1 MYNGNRNPEGWKST
15 TILGVRRNNQTSI
28 GGDGQVTLDDIV
40 MKHSAQ
46 KIRRLYEGAIIA
58 GFAGA
63 SADAMALFDKFE
75 IKLEEYDGNLLKSA
89 VELARDWRTDKIL
102 RRLEALLIVM
112 DDKKSLIIS
121 GNGDV
126 LEPDDEVIAIGSG
139 GPYATAAA
147 KGLIKHTKLSAKE
160 IVESALK
167 ITSEICIF
175 TNENINVETL

>member
-1 MYNGNRNPEGWKST
+1 MISNNVKPEGWRST
-15 TILGVRRNNQTSI
+15 TILGVRRNKKTSL

-40 MKHSAQ
+40 IKRGAQ
-46 KIRRLYEGAIIA
+46 KIRRLYEGGVIA

-75 IKLEEYDGNLLKSA
+75 AKLGEYDGNLVKSA

-112 DDKKSLIIS
+112 DKTKSLIIS
-121 GNGDV
+121 GTGDV

-147 KGLIKHTKLSAKE
+147 RAMMKHTELSAKE
-160 IVESALK
+160 IVEDALK
-167 ITSEICIF
+167 ITSEICVF
-175 TNENINVETL
+175 TNDIIIVESL

>member
-1 MYNGNRNPEGWKST
+1 MNERNRNPVGWRST
-15 TILGVRRNNQTSI
+15 TVIGVRRNNETCI
-28 GGDGQVTLDDIV
+28 GGDGQVTLDDVV
-40 MKHSAQ
+40 MKNSAQ
-46 KIRRLYEGAIIA
+46 KIRRLYEGSVIA

-75 IKLEEYDGNLLKSA
+75 VKLEEYDGNLVKSA

-139 GPYATAAA
+139 GPYAIAAA
-147 KGLIKHTKLSAKE
+147 RGLIKYTKLSAKE
-160 IVESALK
+160 IVENSLK

-175 TNENINVETL
+175 TNDKINVETL

>member
-1 MYNGNRNPEGWKST
+1 MYEKNRNPQGWKST

-40 MKHSAQ
+40 MKNSAQ

-112 DDKKSLIIS
+112 DKKKKSLIIS

-147 KGLIKHTKLSAKE
+147 KGLIVDCTPGL
-160 IVESALK
+160 IVLK
-167 ITSEICIF
+167 PNS
-175 TNENINVETL
+175 

>member
-1 MYNGNRNPEGWKST
+1 MNERNRKPEGWKST
-15 TILGVRRNNQTSI
+15 TILGVRRYNQAAV
-28 GGDGQVTLDDIV
+28 GGDGQVTLDDVV
-40 MKHSAQ
+40 MKNSAQ
-46 KIRRLYEGAIIA
+46 KIRRLYEGSVIA

-75 IKLEEYDGNLLKSA
+75 SKLEEYNGNLLKSA

-112 DDKKSLIIS
+112 DEKTSLIIS

-147 KGLIKHTKLSAKE
+147 RGLIKHTKLSAKE
-160 IVESALK
+160 IVESSLK

-175 TNENINVETL
+175 TNDNINVEIL

>member
-1 MYNGNRNPEGWKST
+1 MKSNIRKPEGWRST
-15 TILGVRRNNQTSI
+15 TILGVRRNKETSL

-40 MKHSAQ
+40 IKRGAQ
-46 KIRRLYEGAIIA
+46 KIRRLYEGGVIA

-63 SADAMALFDKFE
+63 SADAITLFDKFE
-75 IKLEEYDGNLLKSA
+75 IKLAEYDGNLVKSA

-112 DDKKSLIIS
+112 DKKKSLIIS

-147 KGLIKHTKLSAKE
+147 RAMMKHTKLSARE
-160 IVESALK
+160 IVVDALK
-167 ITSEICIF
+167 ITSEICVF
-175 TNENINVETL
+175 TNDNIIVESL

>member
-1 MYNGNRNPEGWKST
+1 MYKKDKDPEGWKST
-15 TILGVRRNNQTSI
+15 TILGVRRNNQTCI

-40 MKHSAQ
+40 MKISAQ

-112 DDKKSLIIS
+112 DNKKSLIIS

-126 LEPDDEVIAIGSG
+126 LEPDGEVIAIGSG

-160 IVESALK
+160 IVESSLK

-175 TNENINVETL
+175 TNDQIKVETL

>member
-1 MYNGNRNPEGWKST
+1 M
-15 TILGVRRNNQTSI
+15 
-28 GGDGQVTLDDIV
+28 TLDDIV
-40 MKHSAQ
+40 IKRGAQ
-46 KIRRLYEGAIIA
+46 KIRRLYEGGVIA

-75 IKLEEYDGNLLKSA
+75 TKLGEFDGNLVKSA

-112 DDKKSLIIS
+112 DKEKSLIIS
-121 GNGDV
+121 GTGDV

-147 KGLIKHTKLSAKE
+147 RAMMKHTKLSAKE
-160 IVESALK
+160 IVVDALK
-167 ITSEICIF
+167 ITSEICVF
-175 TNENINVETL
+175 TNDNIIVESL

>member
-1 MYNGNRNPEGWKST
+1 MNKKQEVWRST
-15 TILGVRRNNQTSI
+15 TIIGVRRKNKVAL

-40 MKHSAQ
+40 MKHGAQ
-46 KIRRLYEGAIIA
+46 KIRRLYEGSVIA

-75 IKLEEYDGNLLKSA
+75 TKLSEYNGNLLKSA
-89 VELARDWRTDKIL
+89 VELARDWRTDKML

-112 DDKKSLIIS
+112 DKKTSLIIS

-126 LEPDDEVIAIGSG
+126 LEPDDEVISIGSG

-147 KGLIKHTKLSAKE
+147 RAMIKYTKLSAE
-160 IVESALK
+160 DIVRNSLK
-167 ITSEICIF
+167 ITSDICIF
-175 TNENINVETL
+175 TNDKINVEIL

>member
-1 MYNGNRNPEGWKST
+1 MNKRNIQPEGWKST
-15 TILGVRRNNQTSI
+15 TILGVRRNKQTSI

-40 MKHSAQ
+40 MKSGAQ
-46 KIRRLYEGAIIA
+46 KIRRLYEGSVIA

-75 IKLEEYDGNLLKSA
+75 AKLEEYNGNLLKSA

-112 DDKKSLIIS
+112 DEKKSLIIS

-147 KGLIKHTKLSAKE
+147 RSMIQHTKLSAKE
-160 IVESALK
+160 IVENSLK
-167 ITSEICIF
+167 IASEICVF
-175 TNENINVETL
+175 TNDNIKVETL

>member
-1 MYNGNRNPEGWKST
+1 MYKRNRKPEGWKST
-15 TILGVRRNNQTSI
+15 TVLGVRRNKQTCI

-40 MKHSAQ
+40 MKNSAQ
-46 KIRRLYEGAIIA
+46 KIRRLYEGSVIA

-75 IKLEEYDGNLLKSA
+75 VKLEEYNGNLVKSA

-147 KGLIKHTKLSAKE
+147 RGLIKYTKLSAKE
-160 IVESALK
+160 IVESSLK

-175 TNENINVETL
+175 TNDKINVETL

>member
-1 MYNGNRNPEGWKST
+1 MRERNRKPVGWRAT
-15 TILGVRRNNQTSI
+15 TVIGVRRNNETCI

-40 MKHSAQ
+40 MKNSAQ
-46 KIRRLYEGAIIA
+46 KIRRLYEGSVIA

-75 IKLEEYDGNLLKSA
+75 VKLEEYDGNLVKSA
-89 VELARDWRTDKIL
+89 VELARDWRTDKVL
-102 RRLEALLIVM
+102 RRLEALLVVM

-147 KGLIKHTKLSAKE
+147 RGLIKYTKLSAKE
-160 IVESALK
+160 IVENSLN

-175 TNENINVETL
+175 TNDKINVETL

>member
-1 MYNGNRNPEGWKST
+1 MNKRNTEPGGWKST
-15 TILGVRRNNQTSI
+15 TILGVRRNKQTSI

-40 MKHSAQ
+40 MKRGAQ
-46 KIRRLYEGAIIA
+46 KIRRLYEGSVIA

-75 IKLEEYDGNLLKSA
+75 AKLEEYNGNLLKSA

-147 KGLIKHTKLSAKE
+147 RSMIQFTKLSAKE
-160 IVESALK
+160 IVENSLK
-167 ITSEICIF
+167 ITSEICVF
-175 TNENINVETL
+175 TNDNIKVETL

>member
-1 MYNGNRNPEGWKST
+1 MYEKNRNPHGWKST

-40 MKHSAQ
+40 MKNSAQ

-112 DDKKSLIIS
+112 DKKKSLIIS

-160 IVESALK
+160 IVESSLK

-175 TNENINVETL
+175 TNDNISVEIL

>member
-1 MYNGNRNPEGWKST
+1 MNERNRNPEGWRST
-15 TILGVRRNNQTSI
+15 TVIGVRRNHETCI

-40 MKHSAQ
+40 MKNSAQ
-46 KIRRLYEGAIIA
+46 KIRRLYEGSVIA

-75 IKLEEYDGNLLKSA
+75 VKLEEYDGNLVKSA

-139 GPYATAAA
+139 GPYAIAAA
-147 KGLIKHTKLSAKE
+147 RGLIKYTKLSAKE
-160 IVESALK
+160 IVENSLK

-175 TNENINVETL
+175 TNDKINVETL